1 MPTGG
6 DRSAPSRFPA
16 LAHRS
21 LSSTKRPQIGAI
33 DIHISRSWGAALIG
47 LLSEIRCNPEKMLQ
61 MRDLHRGSSPAAD
74 RKSLQRLLGRLKI
87 L

>member
-1 MPTGG
+1 VT
-6 DRSAPSRFPA
+6 DRRPPDSLHWRIVP
-16 LAHRS
+16 
-21 LSSTKRPQIGAI
+21 LSSTERPQIGAI
-33 DIHISRSWGAALIG
+33 DIHISRSSGAALIG
-47 LLSEIRCNPEKMLQ
+47 LLSDIRCNPEKMLQ

>member
-6 DRSAPSRFPA
+6 DLSAPPDSLHWRIVP
-16 LAHRS
+16 

-33 DIHISRSWGAALIG
+33 DNHISRSSGAALIG